1 MQIIKLDATAST
13 NSYLKEL
20 STQKVLKDFTVITT
34 QNQTLGRGQLNA
46 KWESDAGKNLAFSIL
61 KNEIDVQI
69 NKVFLISMCVS
80 LAILEG
86 LKELGVPE
94 LKIKWPNDILSGNSK
109 IGGILIENIVSGTQ
123 IKISIIG
130 FGLNVNQKAFKNAP
144 HAASIKTIVGRNYDL
159 DEVFY
164 LLIEK
169 LHNQLQK
176 PILVLEKELLAQYHA
191 HLFRVGEVCTFTTQ
205 DKSEIKGVIVG
216 VTINGTLNLKLENG
230 NFQEFGLKE
239 IQLQY

>member
-1 MQIIKLDATAST
+1 MQIIKLDATPST

-20 STQKVLKDFTVITT
+20 STQKVLKDFTIITT

-61 KNEIDVQI
+61 KKEIDVSI
-69 NKVFLISMCVS
+69 NKAFLISMSVS

-86 LKELGVPE
+86 LKELGVPD

-109 IGGILIENIVSGTQ
+109 IGGILIENIISGSQ
-123 IKISIIG
+123 IKRSIIG
-130 FGLNVNQKAFKNAP
+130 FGLNVNQKVFKNAP
-144 HAASIKTIVGRNYDL
+144 HAASLNTIVGRNYDL
-159 DEVFY
+159 DKVFY

-169 LHNQLQK
+169 LHYQLQK
-176 PILVLEKELLAQYHA
+176 PILAVESELFARYHS
-191 HLFRVGEVCTFTTQ
+191 HLFKKGEACTFTTQ
-205 DKSEIKGVIVG
+205 DNSQLKGVIVG

-230 NFQEFGLKE
+230 DFQEFGLKK